1 MCVEVCSSRTQAG
14 SRLCKEGLGVCLGP
28 SFLHYRKPEALFTF
42 GIAICP
48 EWTPPRHIE
57 DAFWDPR
64 PGPHW
69 RTAYSADVLCETRDR
84 RTRRTRR
91 NSSRMDHTPSD
102 LQVLHCDANDM
113 FVNPTVL
120 AAGVCEH
127 TVCFH
132 WYKHLHS
139 VHESRYFID
148 GKHVKFYKRSKQ

>member
-1 MCVEVCSSRTQAG
+1 
-14 SRLCKEGLGVCLGP
+14 
-28 SFLHYRKPEALFTF
+28 
-42 GIAICP
+42 
-48 EWTPPRHIE
+48 
-57 DAFWDPR
+57 
-64 PGPHW
+64 
-69 RTAYSADVLCETRDR
+69 
-84 RTRRTRR
+84 
-91 NSSRMDHTPSD
+91 MDHTPSD